1 MISSA
6 RPIKNI
12 HVSAFNGSQSL
23 WCRWITRASDY
34 RFRHKRLQMPSGNP
48 HCIHFTQRPRNGQK
62 RASLRQCQ
70 QHCGS
75 ALFRRLAIS
84 PSRPSIGPFTQP
96 LHRRHRTAMLSLR
109 RARRIRSFFEP
120 ALRIHPFFAPPPPPF
135 FAPARRICPFLCPPP
150 SSHPHAM
157 QVTLYSRSIC
167 SSMRFTSFL
176 VPPPRPCL
184 AHSHLGRGQCC
195 ASQAVSV
202 SRMSHTKQQTTAGR
216 ENVANHCVRGGRPR
230 RGTYG
235 QCTSSLGTETSV
247 SS

>member
-34 RFRHKRLQMPSGNP
+34 RFHQKRLQMPSGNP
-48 HCIHFTQRPRNGQK
+48 HCIRFTQRPRNGQK
-62 RASLRQCQ
+62 RASLPQCQ

-75 ALFRRLAIS
+75 ALFRRLVIS

-157 QVTLYSRSIC
+157 QVALYSRSIC
-167 SSMRFTSFL
+167 SSMRFTSCL
-176 VPPPRPCL
+176 VPPPRPLPECSL
-184 AHSHLGRGQCC
+184 ISCSFLE
-195 ASQAVSV
+195 ASAGLRCRPPPTCSGAPGAVLV
-202 SRMSHTKQQTTAGR
+202 CFAD
-216 ENVANHCVRGGRPR
+216 HCFILRTMRQR
-230 RGTYG
+230 
-235 QCTSSLGTETSV
+235 
-247 SS
+247 